1 MAKLASSKVASLT
14 ATIVASDRAKKE
26 GVRVLRGNIFFA
38 VAWQPVTPVLPP
50 PSTCPLMPVDNAAS
64 AVLAELLGAR
74 VGLP

>member
-1 MAKLASSKVASLT
+1 MASLT
-14 ATIVASDRAKKE
+14 ATIGASDRAKKE

-38 VAWQPVTPVLPP
+38 VAWQPVTPVLSPP
-50 PSTCPLMPVDNAAS
+50 SSTCPLMPVDNAAS

>member
-1 MAKLASSKVASLT
+1 MASLT

-38 VAWQPVTPVLPP
+38 VAWQPVAPVLPP
-50 PSTCPLMPVDNAAS
+50 PSTCPLIMPVDNAAS

-74 VGLP
+74 VGFP